1 MPGWA
6 VSVGLAVL
14 VVLLLLAFGSVELVT
29 VLVILFAWFFV
40 LSSVALSFETLT
52 QAIGRRLRRR

>member
-1 MPGWA
+1 MPGWV

-29 VLVILFAWFFV
+29 VLVILFAWFIV
-40 LSSVALSFETLT
+40 LSSLALSFETLT
-52 QAIGRRLRRR
+52 QVIGRRLRRR